1 MAARGPARAGLCFQP
16 SAQPCQRPPAPPCIP
31 WLPQVVRGAWP
42 RPQRPVSVSV
52 NQCSRGRGPG
62 PEATNHRREGG
73 VIRVLGQRALNHGKQ
88 RWIWA
93 PGGATPS
100 FPPRQMAGWGGGA
113 GPSPS
118 PPSLLGHSRHT
129 ASTFRSHARAPR
141 VRPTSIALP
150 GSAGRHSFGFAHER
164 GFLTKGQ
171 AWVSQMLPGGK
182 SGVLTEA
189 CRAAGASRW
198 HRPPRA
204 PAASRRVLSAARW
217 QATRLHVSPPNSSL
231 WHWGARGAFSPW
243 RRGRER
249 GEHTASGMPAPRP
262 RGDSGGDR
270 RWPVTLSPRA
280 PEPRL
285 G

>member
-1 MAARGPARAGLCFQP
+1 M
-16 SAQPCQRPPAPPCIP
+16 
-31 WLPQVVRGAWP
+31 RGAWP

-150 GSAGRHSFGFAHER
+150 GSAGRHSFGSAPRAGISHHR
-164 GFLTKGQ
+164 AGVGQ
-171 AWVSQMLPGGK
+171 PD
-182 SGVLTEA
+182 
-189 CRAAGASRW
+189 AAGWKVWSADRGLQSR
-198 HRPPRA
+198 RSLPLAQA
-204 PAASRRVLSAARW
+204 PAGPGRVPAGAVSSAVGRQRACTSHPPTHPCGTGGPW
-217 QATRLHVSPPNSSL
+217 GLLAVEAGAGAGGAHRLGSASPP
-231 WHWGARGAFSPW
+231 SPW
-243 RRGRER
+243 
-249 GEHTASGMPAPRP
+249 
-262 RGDSGGDR
+262 
-270 RWPVTLSPRA
+270 
-280 PEPRL
+280 
-285 G
+285 

>member
-1 MAARGPARAGLCFQP
+1 M
-16 SAQPCQRPPAPPCIP
+16 
-31 WLPQVVRGAWP
+31 
-42 RPQRPVSVSV
+42 SV

-100 FPPRQMAGWGGGA
+100 FPPRQMAGWGGGT

-150 GSAGRHSFGFAHER
+150 GSAGRHSFGSAPRAGISHQR
-164 GFLTKGQ
+164 AGVGQ
-171 AWVSQMLPGGK
+171 PD
-182 SGVLTEA
+182 
-189 CRAAGASRW
+189 AAGWKVWSADRGLQSR
-198 HRPPRA
+198 RSLPLAQA
-204 PAASRRVLSAARW
+204 PAGPGRVPAGAVSSAVAGNAPARLTPLLIPV
-217 QATRLHVSPPNSSL
+217 AL
-231 WHWGARGAFSPW
+231 GGRGAFSPW

-262 RGDSGGDR
+262 RGDSGGDK

>member
-1 MAARGPARAGLCFQP
+1 M
-16 SAQPCQRPPAPPCIP
+16 
-31 WLPQVVRGAWP
+31 RGAWP

-129 ASTFRSHARAPR
+129 ASTFRSHARAPC

-150 GSAGRHSFGFAHER
+150 GSAGRHSFGSAPRAGISHQR
-164 GFLTKGQ
+164 AGVGQ
-171 AWVSQMLPGGK
+171 PD
-182 SGVLTEA
+182 
-189 CRAAGASRW
+189 AAGWKVWSADRGLQSRRSLPLAQAPAGPGRVPAGAVSSAVGRQRACTS
-198 HRPPRA
+198 HPLTRPCGTGGPVGPSRRGGGGGSGGSTPPREC
-204 PAASRRVLSAARW
+204 
-217 QATRLHVSPPNSSL
+217 QPPV
-231 WHWGARGAFSPW
+231 PV
-243 RRGRER
+243 
-249 GEHTASGMPAPRP
+249 
-262 RGDSGGDR
+262 
-270 RWPVTLSPRA
+270 VTLVVTGVG
-280 PEPRL
+280 L
-285 G
+285 

>member
-1 MAARGPARAGLCFQP
+1 MATPPKAREHE
-16 SAQPCQRPPAPPCIP
+16 
-31 WLPQVVRGAWP
+31 
-42 RPQRPVSVSV
+42 V
-52 NQCSRGRGPG
+52 NQCSGG

-73 VIRVLGQRALNHGKQ
+73 IIRVLGQRALNHGKQ

-100 FPPRQMAGWGGGA
+100 FPPRQMADWGGGA
-113 GPSPS
+113 KGRLSWGHGRRPRSQAPRRARLPSSATAGTPRPPSEATLAPHASGPPPSPS
-118 PPSLLGHSRHT
+118 RARRAGIRLVPP
-129 ASTFRSHARAPR
+129 
-141 VRPTSIALP
+141 
-150 GSAGRHSFGFAHER
+150 HER

-217 QATRLHVSPPNSSL
+217 QATRLHVPPPHSSL
-231 WHWGARGAFSPW
+231 WHWGAVGPSRHGGGGGS
-243 RRGRER
+243 GRS
-249 GEHTASGMPAPRP
+249 TPPRECQP
-262 RGDSGGDR
+262 
-270 RWPVTLSPRA
+270 PIPVVTLVVTGVG
-280 PEPRL
+280 L
-285 G
+285 

>member
-1 MAARGPARAGLCFQP
+1 M
-16 SAQPCQRPPAPPCIP
+16 
-31 WLPQVVRGAWP
+31 
-42 RPQRPVSVSV
+42 SV
-52 NQCSRGRGPG
+52 NQCSRG

-100 FPPRQMAGWGGGA
+100 FPPRQMADWGGGA
-113 GPSPS
+113 KGRLSWGHGRWPRSQAPRRARLPSSATAGTPRPPSEATLAPHASGPPPSPS
-118 PPSLLGHSRHT
+118 RARRAGIRLVPP
-129 ASTFRSHARAPR
+129 
-141 VRPTSIALP
+141 
-150 GSAGRHSFGFAHER
+150 HER

-217 QATRLHVSPPNSSL
+217 AACTSHPPTRPCGTGGP
-231 WHWGARGAFSPW
+231 WGLLAVEAGAGAGGAH
-243 RRGRER
+243 RLGN
-249 GEHTASGMPAPRP
+249 ASPRP
-262 RGDSGGDR
+262 RGDSGDDR